1 MQVPV
6 TFKRPSRVDCS
17 MARGVALLC
26 LSAGAAMLPTFA
38 SAQDVIRFGASL
50 SLTGAMSTEGRLV
63 RDGYDLYV
71 KLANEHGG
79 INVNGKKYKIE
90 IKYYDDESNPQRA
103 TALTERLIVE
113 DKVNFLLGP
122 YSSGITFAASSVAE
136 RYKVPMIAAH
146 AASTTIYERGYKYIF
161 CTLTSVDQYTMNM
174 IKMASEHGAKTV
186 ALIGE
191 NALFPKLGIEGAA
204 EQAKAAGLNVVYKE
218 YYPSKTKD
226 LSSMLSAAW
235 SKKPDVL
242 ISGGYTGDMML
253 LARQANELGVRP
265 KMMGFLL
272 GPTLPGF
279 VKSLG
284 KQAEYVLEPIQ
295 WSSNMDYKDQLFGLT
310 AADYSKRF
318 EKEFGYKPD
327 YHPPQSS
334 AAIEVYQRAIEKA
347 GSLDPQ
353 KVRDAIAATDIMTFY
368 GPIRFNEKGQNV
380 AKGMAV
386 IQIQNGHP
394 VVVYPSKDK
403 QADLIYP
410 IPPQ

>member
-1 MQVPV
+1 MQLAV
-6 TFKRPSRVDCS
+6 TFRRPSRVDSCL
-17 MARGVALLC
+17 AGGLALLGVS
-26 LSAGAAMLPTFA
+26 LGAILLPTSA
-38 SAQDVIRFGASL
+38 NAQDVIRFGASL

-63 RDGYDLYV
+63 RDGYNLYV
-71 KLANEHGG
+71 KLANERGG

-103 TALTERLIVE
+103 AALAERLIVE

-136 RYKVPMIAAH
+136 RHRIPMIAAH

-161 CTLTSVDQYTMNM
+161 AVLTSVDQYTINM
-174 IKMASEHGAKTV
+174 IKMAAEKGAKSV
-186 ALIGE
+186 ALISE
-191 NALFPKLGIEGAA
+191 NALFPKLGIDGAA
-204 EQAKAAGLNVVYKE
+204 SQAKAAGLKVVYKE

-235 SKKPDVL
+235 AHKPDVL
-242 ISGGYTGDMML
+242 ISGGYTGDMIL
-253 LARQANELGVRP
+253 LARQAHELGVRP

-284 KQAEYVLEPIQ
+284 PQAEYLLEPIQ
-295 WSSNMDYKDQLFGLT
+295 WSANMAYKDELLGLT
-310 AADYSKRF
+310 AEEYSKRF

-386 IQIQNGHP
+386 IQIQDGHP
-394 VVVYPSKDK
+394 VVVYPQKDK

-410 IPPQ
+410 IPQR